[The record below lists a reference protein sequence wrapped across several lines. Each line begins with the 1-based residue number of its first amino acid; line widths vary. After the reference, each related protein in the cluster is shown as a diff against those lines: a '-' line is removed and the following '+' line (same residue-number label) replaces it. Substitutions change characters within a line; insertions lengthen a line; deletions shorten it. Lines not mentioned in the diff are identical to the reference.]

1 MSLEVSNYAIKAIV
15 AEYVNMKLNVLA
27 RTQRELDQDNLSAE
41 SCKEAIIKVK
51 NEITSLVGYE
61 IRNIIL
67 IMPSGHCRKYS
78 DKYRVDAK
86 SADQVITKDEI
97 TEGLDGLVKK
107 NDDAEWLVA
116 NVTIDKYSAYG
127 YGYVSNPVGLE
138 TRYIELEAS
147 IYVIPTSIAYPLI
160 SIVEESGF
168 NIVDVCLDTLALTTE
183 AVSPNT
189 LQQGVVMIDLNHDS
203 TNIAYFKDHTMK
215 AYSMVEI
222 GAKHITNDL
231 ALCAQI
237 DLAKAES
244 FKKKYVSLDKRD
256 HSDLIVY
263 RYYDEYNNE
272 QVEITQK
279 FLSEV
284 AQFRMD
290 ELIRLINAELD
301 ELRLTN
307 DEIVYVCGGG
317 NRLGGLDEYLQANLK
332 YPYRLYHPNTLGVR
346 NSGYTKC
353 LGAIS
358 YEALYSRIKGEIKL
372 FVNQKEYYE
381 SISLVEKNNL
391 LYNNNDRAENNGFIN
406 RLISYIFNN

>member
-27 RTQRELDQDNLSAE
+27 RAQRVLDQDNLSAE

-67 IMPSGHCRKYS
+67 IMPSAHCRKYS

-86 SADQVITKDEI
+86 SQDQVITKDEI

-107 NDDAEWLVA
+107 NDDDEWLVT
-116 NVTIDKYSAYG
+116 NVTVDKYSAYG

-147 IYVIPTSIAYPLI
+147 VYVIPTSIAYPLI

-183 AVSPNT
+183 AIPPNT
-189 LQQGVVMIDLNHDS
+189 LQQGVVVIDLNHDS

-237 DLAKAES
+237 DFAKAES

-290 ELIRLINAELD
+290 ELLRLINAELD

-317 NRLGGLDEYLQANLK
+317 NRLGGLDEYLHAKLK